1 MRHSHSNE
9 PRRRRLPQASLAR
22 QEHSTG
28 DNGDEWTE
36 AKCLSVLT
44 APRSRRGVVE
54 YMAWER
60 LGCLR
65 GYIDKSPI
73 D

>member
-9 PRRRRLPQASLAR
+9 PQRRRLPKASLAR
-22 QEHSTG
+22 QERSAGH
-28 DNGDEWTE
+28 NGDEWTE
-36 AKCLSVLT
+36 AKCLSILT
-44 APRSRRGVVE
+44 APRLRRSVVE

-60 LGCLR
+60 LGHLR
-65 GYIDKSPI
+65 GYIDRPPI

>member
-9 PRRRRLPQASLAR
+9 PRRRRLPKASLGR
-22 QEHSTG
+22 QERSTG
-28 DNGDEWTE
+28 HHGDEWTE

-44 APRSRRGVVE
+44 APRLRRSVVE

-60 LGCLR
+60 LGYLR